1 MVKPQDLG
9 LTLRFVLNT
18 HCHADHITSGG
29 AIRQRLPVQIVISE
43 ASGAKADRHLQHGEV
58 IEVGQLRLDAGKF
71 FMGIL
76 GFLWSWAVLAME
88 NALSDF
94 GMIFWYHL

>member
-29 AIRQRLPVQIVISE
+29 AIRQRLPVQTVISE
-43 ASGAKADRHLQHGEV
+43 ASGAKADRHLQHGEF

-71 FMGIL
+71 FMGKH
-76 GFLWSWAVLAME
+76 GFFME
-88 NALSDF
+88 LVCV
-94 GMIFWYHL
+94 GHGKCLE